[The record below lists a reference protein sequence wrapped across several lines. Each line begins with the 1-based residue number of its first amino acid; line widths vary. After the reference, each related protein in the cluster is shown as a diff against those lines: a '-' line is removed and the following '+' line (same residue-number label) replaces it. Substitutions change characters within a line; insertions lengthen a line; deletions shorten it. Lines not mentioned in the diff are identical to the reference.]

1 MILLKANDEL
11 KMVFGRIIKTM
22 GVNVAW
28 NGNFVVLN
36 NFLILSG
43 SVRSLIFNFDNR
55 KVLTNIIELPDREED
70 MEPVEGNEVLTNVL
84 NMTLYAF
91 GKWGVIKGL
100 KVDQD
105 YSQLNGLFYEILKD
119 MNITPGFRDD
129 NFRFY
134 KERIQI
140 TYEETVQDAIVE
152 GKRKAQEAAQEEK
165 EQPEEQLG
173 LWHKIRWEVE
183 QCSFSKSELTAHEK
197 HAARL
202 GKNFYRTG
210 FHCAQC
216 QEKLFMVVYPEGE
229 EFLVE
234 TEEGKVYLAR
244 CYTCSNCN
252 SFYTPRPG
260 KLLNEGDVYALKF
273 GSDKEAYE
281 DYQELL
287 GNAGERTTNYHFNEY
302 EWEYGKIKE
311 PETIERACAEMEDMS
326 EEELQQL
333 DGKLEADF
341 YPLNKAA
348 PYRRRIQEL
357 LKRKRERQASKH
369 QQGSLNEENSS
380 QGLVDG
386 KSKTSLAGRMSGTTG
401 QASKFSR
408 AAGNQDSAKS
418 AKSSGI
424 KINGTADISVNSG
437 DANSQK
443 SADNIRP
450 KETGVQKD
458 HRQRTQTEK
467 DGSKNSEKSTEYG
480 VSRQKSAAANTDQV
494 QEKYDAR
501 MKVLER
507 MSLRQLQE
515 LKKQVQ
521 SDAGLDYLQKEDY
534 NNQIAQAVVQKEDQ
548 SIRKKAEECRDKPY
562 AALVRVLDEVDQS
575 QASEAVKSQ
584 VRQQLEELK
593 EKQGKIEAEKLI
605 ASLPANVSSHQY
617 RIFREKLAQ
626 YDGVD
631 VSAYEQ
637 QLQERR
643 KQTQKIELDNMLR
656 RVGRSDKKGLRTM
669 LSQLEQDF
677 SEEDAAPMRKE
688 IEGRLRKLEEAEI
701 DKICPNILGMTFDEA
716 AEAYEKIEGGAFLP
730 DLKTNTLEMIDKRLT
745 KIKMDECALLV
756 EKLKEDLSGKI
767 KDSERLHFYEARKV
781 MRGDYEPQEAELTA
795 RALNTYAADR
805 SRYEFPILI
814 CDSSSRKNGKE
825 GFLLTPDHIYYNST
839 FNSEKIPVRAI
850 SGVQGNTGLLN
861 RGIYLNRAN
870 GAKTKIPGGIPAK
883 ELGVFGEVLNQ
894 FIAYLQE
901 KPESR
906 SISYL
911 VQEKH
916 EVKCCYRC
924 GFTYRG
930 GNVCP
935 KCGNQANQ

>member
-326 EEELQQL
+326 EE
-333 DGKLEADF
+333 
-341 YPLNKAA
+341 
-348 PYRRRIQEL
+348 
-357 LKRKRERQASKH
+357 
-369 QQGSLNEENSS
+369 
-380 QGLVDG
+380 
-386 KSKTSLAGRMSGTTG
+386 
-401 QASKFSR
+401 
-408 AAGNQDSAKS
+408 
-418 AKSSGI
+418 
-424 KINGTADISVNSG
+424 
-437 DANSQK
+437 
-443 SADNIRP
+443 
-450 KETGVQKD
+450 
-458 HRQRTQTEK
+458 
-467 DGSKNSEKSTEYG
+467 
-480 VSRQKSAAANTDQV
+480 
-494 QEKYDAR
+494 
-501 MKVLER
+501 
-507 MSLRQLQE
+507 
-515 LKKQVQ
+515 
-521 SDAGLDYLQKEDY
+521 
-534 NNQIAQAVVQKEDQ
+534 
-548 SIRKKAEECRDKPY
+548 
-562 AALVRVLDEVDQS
+562 
-575 QASEAVKSQ
+575 
-584 VRQQLEELK
+584 
-593 EKQGKIEAEKLI
+593 
-605 ASLPANVSSHQY
+605 
-617 RIFREKLAQ
+617 
-626 YDGVD
+626 
-631 VSAYEQ
+631 
-637 QLQERR
+637 
-643 KQTQKIELDNMLR
+643 
-656 RVGRSDKKGLRTM
+656 
-669 LSQLEQDF
+669 
-677 SEEDAAPMRKE
+677 
-688 IEGRLRKLEEAEI
+688 
-701 DKICPNILGMTFDEA
+701 
-716 AEAYEKIEGGAFLP
+716 
-730 DLKTNTLEMIDKRLT
+730 
-745 KIKMDECALLV
+745 
-756 EKLKEDLSGKI
+756 
-767 KDSERLHFYEARKV
+767 
-781 MRGDYEPQEAELTA
+781 
-795 RALNTYAADR
+795 
-805 SRYEFPILI
+805 
-814 CDSSSRKNGKE
+814 
-825 GFLLTPDHIYYNST
+825 
-839 FNSEKIPVRAI
+839 
-850 SGVQGNTGLLN
+850 
-861 RGIYLNRAN
+861 
-870 GAKTKIPGGIPAK
+870 
-883 ELGVFGEVLNQ
+883 
-894 FIAYLQE
+894 
-901 KPESR
+901 
-906 SISYL
+906 
-911 VQEKH
+911 
-916 EVKCCYRC
+916 
-924 GFTYRG
+924 
-930 GNVCP
+930 
-935 KCGNQANQ
+935 